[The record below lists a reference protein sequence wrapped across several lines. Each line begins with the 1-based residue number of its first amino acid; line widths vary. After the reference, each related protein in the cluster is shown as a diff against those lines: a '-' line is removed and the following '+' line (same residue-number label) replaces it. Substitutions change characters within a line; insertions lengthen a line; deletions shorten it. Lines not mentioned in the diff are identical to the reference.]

1 MEDIKDTLLE
11 EEVQETEAKK
21 EDSAATGT
29 AASEAV
35 NDEELTMKDFEVEKL
50 WDGKRITGE
59 ILEVAD
65 DRLTVN
71 IRYKSDGIVP
81 IEEVFIEPGLRL
93 GDIFKAGDKIEVE
106 VLKVRDDE
114 GNVLLS
120 HRKVAKERVWKDI
133 EQAYK
138 AQTEVI
144 GVGKEVIKGGI
155 LADVNG
161 VQAFVPASQLSTH
174 YVDNLNAFINQNLRL
189 KILEVDK
196 KRNRIVASQRVVL
209 EAEEE
214 ERRRQVWDNIQEGQ
228 KVKGEVKRLT
238 KFGAFVDLGGVD
250 GLIHISDLSWGHI
263 KNPGQ
268 VVQEGQQVEAVV
280 LSVDK
285 ENNRISLGYKQTIPH
300 PWEDI
305 DQKYPVGSIV
315 EGKVVRLTDFGAFV
329 ELEPGVDGLVHISQI
344 SSERVNK
351 VSDVLKTGDIV
362 KAKVMEVKPK
372 EQRISLS
379 IREALAEEKPVEQA
393 EEQEQ
398 EVEQMTVSL
407 GEFFPDQGNE

>member
-315 EGKVVRLTDFGAFV
+315 EGKVV
-329 ELEPGVDGLVHISQI
+329 
-344 SSERVNK
+344 
-351 VSDVLKTGDIV
+351 
-362 KAKVMEVKPK
+362 
-372 EQRISLS
+372 
-379 IREALAEEKPVEQA
+379 
-393 EEQEQ
+393 
-398 EVEQMTVSL
+398 
-407 GEFFPDQGNE
+407 